1 MASELGVFVV
11 HGIGIQQPDF
21 ADDFIAE
28 MQERLHA
35 LGIAAD
41 TIQWE
46 PAYWADLLNDRER
59 HLWDTLARDHALDWI
74 TVRQFFINFFGDAIA
89 YQREPGQPPDMY
101 HQVHQR
107 MHDHLVHLRT
117 ALGQQDTP
125 LVIIAHSLGSVIMS
139 NYIWDEQTGQGLGT
153 TPFARMETLA
163 GLVTFG
169 SPIPLFTLGLNDIVS
184 IAFPPLGLPAPLH
197 GHAQWL
203 NFFDADDVLG
213 YPLKPLSPSYAQTVS
228 ADLEINVGNLF
239 TAWNPI
245 SHLEYWTDNDFT
257 KPVAQLVHDLVVAQ
271 QASMP

>member
-1 MASELGVFVV
+1 MAAALGIFVV

-59 HLWDTLARDHALDWI
+59 HLWDTLARDHDLDWI

-117 ALGQQDTP
+117 ALGQQDAP

-213 YPLKPLSPSYAQTVS
+213 YPLTLLLDSR
-228 ADLEINVGNLF
+228 
-239 TAWNPI
+239 
-245 SHLEYWTDNDFT
+245 
-257 KPVAQLVHDLVVAQ
+257 VVEFEDVVY
-271 QASMP
+271 